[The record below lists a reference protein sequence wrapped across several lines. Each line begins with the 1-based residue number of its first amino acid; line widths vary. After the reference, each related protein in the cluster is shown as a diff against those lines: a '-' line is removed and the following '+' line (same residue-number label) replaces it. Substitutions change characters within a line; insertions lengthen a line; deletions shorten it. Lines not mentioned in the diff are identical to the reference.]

1 MLVIIMKPLAA
12 VLMIHSISYLS
23 EQGVALALRRLMAA
37 DRPLIVVDS
46 LFQRE
51 LMIFGLLLSEFL
63 VNMTIVIEI
72 THVINLLQTMPTV
85 ESLQVKVV
93 MVIPA
98 ESILRRDISYR
109 YHSRENPN
117 LFFGRVEEDEVVVL
131 LCAGCVRHSG

>member
-1 MLVIIMKPLAA
+1 
-12 VLMIHSISYLS
+12 
-23 EQGVALALRRLMAA
+23 MAA
-37 DRPLIVVDS
+37 DCPLTAVDS

-51 LMIFGLLLSEFL
+51 LMIFGLFLPAFL
-63 VNMTIVIEI
+63 VDMTIVIEI
-72 THVINLLQTMPTV
+72 THVINLLQTMLTV

-109 YHSRENPN
+109 YYSRENPN
-117 LFFGRVEEDEVVVL
+117 LFLGRVEEDEVVVL